1 MSCSINGFDFAALPP
16 YHTAPM
22 LKTPADPVDVGLLS
36 AQGSRFAC
44 QYSVAELPRFA
55 AGLASG
61 TGQVEARFSFHEV
74 QDFPALEGAVATQVQ
89 VVCQRCLEAFALPL
103 EAELKL
109 AFVGSEEDESKLPAD
124 VEAVVLDDARVSL
137 RELVEDEL
145 LLTFPL
151 VPMHPPGDSRCRPA
165 AKVLSEAEAEGL
177 LEVPEVA
184 EVTTQPFAAL
194 KDLLKRGD

>member
-1 MSCSINGFDFAALPP
+1 
-16 YHTAPM
+16 M

-36 AQGSRFAC
+36 AQGSRFVCHYPLAD
-44 QYSVAELPRFA
+44 LPRFA
-55 AGLASG
+55 AGLASSE
-61 TGQVEARFSFHEV
+61 GQVEARFSFHEV
-74 QDFPALEGAVATQVQ
+74 QEFPALQGAVATQVQ
-89 VVCQRCLEAFALPL
+89 VVCQRCLEPFTLPL

-109 AFVGSEEDESKLPAD
+109 AFVASEEDESKLPAD
-124 VEAVVLDDARVSL
+124 HEAVIIDDSRQSL

-151 VPMHPPGDSRCRPA
+151 VPMHPVGDSDCRPA

-177 LEVPEVA
+177 VEVPEVA

-194 KDLLKRGD
+194 KDLLKRGN